1 MSCAITLSL
10 HIGRIS
16 ASNKRRFIPRESISM
31 TKRAIKSGM
40 TLLGAALL
48 SACVGVREHRG
59 FVLDDQ
65 LAQSVQAG
73 VDNKESVTKTLG
85 RPTFVG
91 QFDANDWYYL
101 SQDTHQFA
109 FRDPRVVDQKLLHI
123 RFDPA
128 GNVVKVATTGK
139 ELIAAVDPVG
149 DYTPTLGRQR
159 SFFDELFGN
168 IGSIA
173 QPGLPGANPSK

>member
-1 MSCAITLSL
+1 
-10 HIGRIS
+10 
-16 ASNKRRFIPRESISM
+16 M
-31 TKRAIKSGM
+31 TKRAVKFSAM
-40 TLLGAALL
+40 LLGAALL

-59 FVLDDQ
+59 FVLDEQ
-65 LAQSVQAG
+65 LAKSVQVG

-109 FRDPRVVDQKLLHI
+109 FRDPRVTDQTLLHV

-128 GNVVKVATTGK
+128 GNVASVATTGK
-139 ELIAAVDPVG
+139 ELIASVDPVG
-149 DYTPTLGRQR
+149 DYTPTLGRKR
-159 SFFDELFGN
+159 SFFSELFGN
-168 IGSIA
+168 IGSIS
-173 QPGLPGANPSK
+173 QPGLPGSNPNQ